1 MFCRICNAVVVGKGL
16 SVSEQLVGT
25 LCAASRWH
33 IPFATLADAARCVP
47 TISCFCVCK
56 AFAMRIGI
64 TNSESTVE
72 RDCKS
77 RRTGGIWS
85 CFLVFAV
92 VFSSSRRN
100 VEGIASCSGDLKV
113 PGYLISRPSDAVWG

>member
-1 MFCRICNAVVVGKGL
+1 MCCRICNAAVVGKGL

-25 LCAASRWH
+25 LRAASGGH
-33 IPFATLADAARCVP
+33 ISFAAIADAARCVP

-77 RRTGGIWS
+77 RSTGGYG
-85 CFLVFAV
+85 V
-92 VFSSSRRN
+92 VSLFSLLCSRLPD
-100 VEGIASCSGDLKV
+100 GMLKGLRHV
-113 PGYLISRPSDAVWG
+113 PET